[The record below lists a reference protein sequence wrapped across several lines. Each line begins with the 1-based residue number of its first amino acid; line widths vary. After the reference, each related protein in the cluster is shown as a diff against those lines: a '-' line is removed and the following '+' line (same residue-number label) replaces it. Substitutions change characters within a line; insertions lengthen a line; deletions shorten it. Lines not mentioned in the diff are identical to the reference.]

1 MLELT
6 TPRKRPNTA
15 PAIPSPSHPLD
26 DVDKFEPPQ
35 LHPKTNPAL
44 GFLPDPATN
53 DTGLQSSS
61 VQELLLFDSKFSRQL
76 RDRTTTTV
84 ERTMTEQADE
94 TRGWNA
100 KSGEKRVIVHKVLP
114 SDTLAGVALFYGIAS
129 LVFCLCESIH
139 ILGSSLMSDLYP
151 CRLTDFDF
159 EKGQQALVQRLH
171 PHACRALHPAGRV
184 RCPTRRRDGHRGRP
198 SFARHHRE
206 KTAHIWHLFERLRYS
221 KHIVVRPTTQQQHW
235 RCPRGYIA
243 CVDHASGGSRRP
255 PSTKHNLDTSIPK
268 PAPLKLVT
276 LNRLHTIPNILFP
289 TRPVLL
295 SDHPYHH
302 DRHHGFDTNPPRRT
316 IFLFSTH
323 PKLRHYQA
331 PQHAYAT
338 FLIPFVRHII
348 DAPVRR
354 VLVAIIG
361 DLDIVGGIVIEA
373 QEARNDEPEPGIR
386 GLRYGNDHGA
396 AGYVRDTG
404 VQDAEEER
412 GWGWGWEEGAE

>member
-114 SDTLAGVALFYGIAS
+114 SDTLAGVALFYGIAIS
-129 LVFCLCESIH
+129 TLKRVNKLWSNDSIH
-139 ILGSSLMSDLYP
+139 MRVELFIPLDECAALREDGTVTVD
-151 CRLTDFDF
+151 D
-159 EKGQQALVQRLH
+159 QAS
-171 PHACRALHPAGRV
+171 RV
-184 RCPTRRRDGHRGRP
+184 T
-198 SFARHHRE
+198 
-206 KTAHIWHLFERLRYS
+206 IHLFERLRYS

-289 TRPVLL
+289 TPPVLL